1 MTRTQ
6 ELMRNAPLMN
16 PQEEQDISDWQRRN
30 VGLATAPSSL
40 FDMEDIFRIL
50 VYRRAVKAGMYTDQT
65 GDPEDSG
72 WAWDQSWVP
81 AVEVQEPVRTG
92 TWHWHDVAGNPGAM
106 RQCNC

>member
-1 MTRTQ
+1 
-6 ELMRNAPLMN
+6 MRNAPLMN

-65 GDPEDSG
+65 GDAEDAG
-72 WAWDQSWVP
+72 WALDDIMPQQ
-81 AVEVQEPVRTG
+81 AT
-92 TWHWHDVAGNPGAM
+92 TAWHWHDVAGGGGAM
-106 RQCNC
+106 RQCNMEHSL